1 MQSAQE
7 AMIIIGSIL
16 VLLIALYFARKF
28 RDPDFDIEKYE
39 YLRLNP
45 ESELLNVHISVSYPD
60 SSIWSGGVENE
71 GIVKISSTASWQTL
85 DIHTTGP
92 LPIKRDSIQL
102 LNRPYKPTK
111 CFYSDVLRAK
121 VSNEYIASPKVLEF
135 CEENNIGIEAGS
147 WGALLIKEKGVF
159 KANEIKN
166 IISLAEAALSA

>member
-1 MQSAQE
+1 MT
-7 AMIIIGSIL
+7 IIGSIFI
-16 VLLIALYFARKF
+16 LLIALYFARKF

-39 YLRLNP
+39 YLKLNP
-45 ESELLNVHISVSYPD
+45 ESELLSVHISISYPE

-111 CFYSDVLRAK
+111 CFHSEVLRVK
-121 VSNEYIASPKVLEF
+121 VSNEYTASPEVLEF
-135 CEENNIGIEAGS
+135 CEANNIGIEAGS
-147 WGALLIKEKGVF
+147 WGAILIKEKGIF
-159 KANEIKN
+159 KASEIKN
-166 IISLAEAALSA
+166 IISLAEAALRA